1 MDMLE
6 QLHNRVSTP
15 ANLLVE
21 PAPDD
26 AQIEEIVRAGLA
38 APDHAKLR
46 PWKFIVIR
54 GDARQAL
61 GELFT
66 SATAKREPDMDPEKL
81 EKQRSKP
88 LRSPLIIAVAATIT
102 PEHPKTPEVE
112 QILSAGSALQLMQL
126 AATAMGFGS
135 IWLTGP
141 NASDNSIKA
150 ALGIAAQDELVG
162 FLYLGTA
169 KVTKETP
176 ERANVADHLEYW
188 QGPV

>member
-6 QLHNRVSTP
+6 QLLNRVSTP

-21 PAPDD
+21 PAPND

-38 APDHAKLR
+38 APDHAKLK

-54 GDARQAL
+54 GDERIAL
-61 GELFT
+61 GNLFAE
-66 SATAKREPDMDPEKL
+66 ATARREPDMAADKL

-88 LRSPLIIAVAATIT
+88 LRSPLIIAVSATIT
-102 PEHPKTPEVE
+102 PDHPKTPEIE

-141 NASDNSIKA
+141 NASDASIKA
-150 ALGIAAQDELVG
+150 ALGIAAKDELIG
-162 FLYLGTA
+162 FLYMGTPEL
-169 KVTKETP
+169 TKEVP
-176 ERANVADHLEYW
+176 ERAAVADHLEYW
-188 QGPV
+188 PGPS

>member
-15 ANLLVE
+15 ANMLVE

-38 APDHAKLR
+38 APDHAKMR

-54 GDARQAL
+54 GDARVSL
-61 GELFT
+61 GNLFAQ
-66 SATAKREPDMDPEKL
+66 ATAEREPDMAAEKL
-81 EKQRSKP
+81 DKQRSKP
-88 LRSPLIIAVAATIT
+88 LRSPLIIAVSATIT
-102 PEHPKTPEVE
+102 PGHPKTPVIE

-141 NASDNSIKA
+141 NASDASIKA
-150 ALGIAAQDELVG
+150 ALGIAEQDELVG

-169 KVTKETP
+169 EVTKEVP
-176 ERANVADHLEYW
+176 QRAAVSEHLEYW